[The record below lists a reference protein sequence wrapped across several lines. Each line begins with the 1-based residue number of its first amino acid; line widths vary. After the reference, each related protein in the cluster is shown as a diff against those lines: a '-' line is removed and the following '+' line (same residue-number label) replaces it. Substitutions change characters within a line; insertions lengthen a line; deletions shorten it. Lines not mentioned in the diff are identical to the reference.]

1 MVDKDLLTKM
11 DEKIQAIKKAALELK
26 ELSGGIQAVDRNAD
40 RILTSAKMLEIN
52 VSDVL
57 EIMSLSS
64 TQREAGDSP
73 ASQVG
78 REVCVY

>member
-1 MVDKDLLTKM
+1 MVDKDFLTKM

-57 EIMSLSS
+57 EILSLNS
-64 TQREAGDSP
+64 TRRETRDSP
-73 ASQVG
+73 VSQVG
-78 REVCVY
+78 REVSVY